1 MAKSKSFFGLRK
13 GSTKTMTFSV
23 LRGQQITKDRVTD
36 VANPRTQAQMGQRIP
51 FAQAVKFYKFAIQAL
66 FKFAFED
73 KKPVESDYNAF
84 MRHNVARA
92 SSVAKPDYDNPAYP
106 AIGNWMLSQG
116 QLKPGAY
123 GVSATAVSLDVMAAT
138 SDVTT
143 IGGASSLI
151 LAEYPNLVAGDIVT
165 FVGISTPLTASGLED
180 SESNVMQI
188 RQFILDETDTTTL
201 DSIGFNEVAEDSASL
216 GCDLLNG
223 GDYANAGAVIFSRN
237 TPNGLLV
244 SDAVVAGNTVWNNII
259 AGKQVPTAERADKYS
274 WGATE
279 QAILQGAL
287 AE

>member
-92 SSVAKPDYDNPAYP
+92 SSVNKLDYDNPNYP
-106 AIGNWMLSQG
+106 ALGNWMLSQG
-116 QLKPGAY
+116 QLKPAVYEATGENIYFEIKQAETN
-123 GVSATAVSLDVMAAT
+123 VSS
-138 SDVTT
+138 
-143 IGGASSLI
+143 IGGLSTLI
-151 LAEYPNLVAGDIVT
+151 LAQYPNLVAGDIVT
-165 FVGISTPLTASGLED
+165 YVAIQTPIKASGID
-180 SESNVMQI
+180 SAISNEMKI
-188 RQFILDETDTTTL
+188 TQFILDETDTSLLSNVGLSNVASGDTTC
-201 DSIGFNEVAEDSASL
+201 DWACFDDED
-216 GCDLLNG
+216 C
-223 GDYANAGAVIFSRN
+223 ANAGAVIFSRN

-244 SDAVVAGNTVWNNII
+244 SDAVVAGNEVWENII
-259 AGKQVPTAERADKYS
+259 AGKQVPTAKKSDLIT
-274 WGATE
+274 WGAAE